1 MSPVLSTELQRQQAP
16 ADTETEWFAVVIA
29 LGAWTMFF
37 GTLVFAAGYL
47 RLREPW
53 PAAGAL
59 VPPRVPL
66 AIGMLFLASGSALL
80 HMAHRRLARV
90 PTARGPTLRSLAG
103 ALVLGV
109 AFLAL
114 QAVVAS
120 SLWKAGLR
128 LPSGG
133 THASS
138 FYGLLSVHALHTV
151 VGVLGLARLLVH
163 VLRGPEARQRLRL
176 WTLYWHFVTVTG
188 LLLFATVYL
197 P

>member
-1 MSPVLSTELQRQQAP
+1 MTPPQRQTTP
-16 ADTETEWFAVVIA
+16 ADTETEWFAAVIA

-59 VPPRVPL
+59 VPPRIPL
-66 AIGMLFLASGSALL
+66 GIGMLFLASGSVLL
-80 HMAHRRLARV
+80 HTAHQRLARV
-90 PTARGPTLRSLAG
+90 PTARGSTLWSLA
-103 ALVLGV
+103 ATLVLGV

-120 SLWKAGLR
+120 SLWEAGLR

-138 FYGLLSVHALHTV
+138 FYGLLSAHALHTV

-163 VLRGPEARQRLRL
+163 VLRGPTARQRLRL